1 MGCSFPLSGR
11 NYRLRRAAALTVIKL
26 AGREPVSYLRP
37 VWQAVGHEP
46 DARALC
52 GALGRAL

>member
-1 MGCSFPLSGR
+1 M
-11 NYRLRRAAALTVIKL
+11 RRAAALTVIKL